1 MIGIKAYLQPRRLDL
16 YGKLRVQGYLPNFGG
31 FAPDGT
37 EDGAKLPPGRF
48 HIHFLGLDHPDC
60 LDLQCTPRAADI
72 LRLGGHV
79 HVEDVKVTENLG
91 VPSIHDRVRYRS
103 ADSLMVVADDQAQI
117 LAIFRDANLR
127 DLDLALAVIE
137 GRPRGLIENV
147 QMALSRLR

>member
-1 MIGIKAYLQPRRLDL
+1 
-16 YGKLRVQGYLPNFGG
+16 
-31 FAPDGT
+31 
-37 EDGAKLPPGRF
+37 
-48 HIHFLGLDHPDC
+48 
-60 LDLQCTPRAADI
+60 
-72 LRLGGHV
+72 
-79 HVEDVKVTENLG
+79 